1 MLQLIKKYVIIL
13 PKGGGVMKKQPTNP
27 NNSQQP
33 TTLKDTGLGWKLQ
46 ALFFK
51 A

>member
-27 NNSQQP
+27 NNNKIS
-33 TTLKDTGLGWKLQ
+33 TTGWRKII
-46 ALFFK
+46 
-51 A
+51 